1 MLHWPH
7 CLLFL
12 CGIATFFFQDY
23 QRFIHL
29 FLHLF
34 IQYMLIDICLLIL
47 MLKEIPR
54 REGKIRHSSPSPT
67 PVFSLGEF
75 HRQWSLAG
83 YSPWGHKESDMT
95 EWLTLSPSKDLC
107 LSETASD
114 YLEQTVKMFCL
125 ANVLSTWGMKEAV
138 ICFMYSVTS
147 QMHFLTHLYSPLGI
161 THKLSLSFPP
171 YSCCY
176 GFKDCK

>member
-1 MLHWPH
+1 
-7 CLLFL
+7 
-12 CGIATFFFQDY
+12 
-23 QRFIHL
+23 
-29 FLHLF
+29 
-34 IQYMLIDICLLIL
+34 
-47 MLKEIPR
+47 
-54 REGKIRHSSPSPT
+54 
-67 PVFSLGEF
+67 
-75 HRQWSLAG
+75 
-83 YSPWGHKESDMT
+83 MT

-171 YSCCY
+171 IPVAMGSRIVNKFNLRLEFTVPASDILKGCVE
-176 GFKDCK
+176 KDSKAVSWPVRLDKTIYLKRI